1 MAVTDTPLT
10 RVRTRTTARPSS
22 LLGRVTASPWR
33 HLDVSVLV
41 VLGLLSVV
49 SVVMVLAATH
59 GPRTTTNDTFFM
71 VRQAT
76 FVVVGAGLMMLVA
89 TIDYRRWREWAPG
102 IYVLGILSL
111 VFVMLFGISAK
122 GTQRGFAVAG
132 FQLQPSEF
140 MKIAAVVVLAA
151 FFADRGRDLR
161 TTLVGLVVI
170 GVPVVL
176 ILMQPDLGTALVFG
190 AITLGVLLVAGVP
203 ARVMLGMLLLASLG
217 AGIVLTSDVLA
228 DYQKARLTN
237 FVNPDA
243 LGADERYNTEQS
255 QIAIA
260 SGGLT
265 GQGLLQGGQT
275 SNGYVPEQQTD
286 FIFTAIGEEL
296 GFVGSAT
303 VLLLYGFLLWRI
315 LRAAQLSR
323 DAFGTLLCVGVFC
336 LVLFQ
341 LFENVGMSLGIM
353 PVTGI
358 PLPFMSY
365 GGSSILVAFILMGL
379 VLSVHMRR
387 FS

>member
-1 MAVTDTPLT
+1 MSLANPPLARHRAAPT
-10 RVRTRTTARPSS
+10 RRSGLT
-22 LLGRVTASPWR
+22 GRITGSPWR
-33 HLDVSVLV
+33 HLDVSLV
-41 VLGLLSVV
+41 ATLGLLSIV

-71 VRQAT
+71 VRQGV
-76 FVVVGAGLMMLVA
+76 FVVLGFGLMFLVA
-89 TIDYRRWREWAPG
+89 TVDYRQWREWWMG
-102 IYVLGILSL
+102 IYGVGMLSL
-111 VFVMLFGISAK
+111 VFVMVFGISAK
-122 GTQRGFAVAG
+122 GTQRGFALAG

-140 MKIAAVVVLAA
+140 MKIAAVVTLAA
-151 FFADRGRDLR
+151 VFADRAADLR
-161 TTLVGLVVI
+161 GTLTGLAIVTP
-170 GVPVVL
+170 PVVL
-176 ILMQPDLGTALVFG
+176 ILLQPDLGTALVFG

-203 ARVMLGMLLLASLG
+203 GRVMLGLVLVAALFVG
-217 AGIVLTSDVLA
+217 AVLTSDVLA
-228 DYQKARLTN
+228 EYQKARLTN

-243 LGADERYNTEQS
+243 LDSDQRYNTEQS

-265 GQGLLQGGQT
+265 GQGLLNGGQT

-296 GFVGSAT
+296 GFVGSAS
-303 VLLLYGFLLWRI
+303 VLVLYAFLLWRI

-336 LVLFQ
+336 LILFQ
-341 LFENVGMSLGIM
+341 LFENIGMSLGIM

-365 GGSSILVAFILMGL
+365 GGSSILVAFILAGL
-379 VLSVHMRR
+379 VLNVHMRR

>member
-1 MAVTDTPLT
+1 MAVSAPPL
-10 RVRTRTTARPSS
+10 ARQRAAARSRPTG
-22 LLGRVTASPWR
+22 LLGRVSDTPWR
-33 HLDVSVLV
+33 HLDLSLVAVLA
-41 VLGLLSVV
+41 GLSVV
-49 SVVMVLAATH
+49 SVIMVLAATH
-59 GPRTTTNDTFFM
+59 GPRTTTNDTYFM
-71 VRQAT
+71 VRQAMFVSLGFVLM
-76 FVVVGAGLMMLVA
+76 FVVAAV
-89 TIDYRRWREWAPG
+89 DYRRWREWWIG
-102 IYVLGILSL
+102 IYVAGNLSL

-140 MKIAAVVVLAA
+140 MKIAAVITLAA
-151 FFADRGRDLR
+151 VFAERPADMRG
-161 TTLVGLVVI
+161 TLTGLGIVAP
-170 GVPVVL
+170 PVVL
-176 ILMQPDLGTALVFG
+176 ILLQPDLGTALVFG

-203 ARVMLGMLLLASLG
+203 ARVMLGLMLAAALAVG
-217 AGIVLTSDVLA
+217 AVLTSDVLA
-228 DYQKARLTN
+228 EYQKARLTN

-243 LGADERYNTEQS
+243 LDRDQRYNTEQS
-255 QIAIA
+255 MIAIA

-265 GQGLLQGGQT
+265 GQGLLKGGQT

-296 GFVGSAT
+296 GFIGSAT
-303 VLLLYGFLLWRI
+303 VLALYAFLLWRV

-323 DAFGTLLCVGVFC
+323 DAFGTLVCVGVFC

-365 GGSSILVAFILMGL
+365 GGSSILVAFILAGM

>member
-1 MAVTDTPLT
+1 MA
-10 RVRTRTTARPSS
+10 TTGPTLARPR
-22 LLGRVTASPWR
+22 LGDRSTGVAARVSATPWR
-33 HLDVSVLV
+33 HLDVSLV
-41 VLGLLSVV
+41 AVLGLLSVV

-71 VRQAT
+71 QRQAV
-76 FVVVGAGLMMLVA
+76 FVVLGFVVMFVA
-89 TIDYRRWREWAPG
+89 AAIDYRHWREWWVA
-102 IYVLGILSL
+102 IYGLGMLSL

-122 GTQRGFAVAG
+122 GTQRGFALAG
-132 FQLQPSEF
+132 FQMQPSEF
-140 MKIAAVVVLAA
+140 MKIAAIIGLAG
-151 FFADRGRDLR
+151 F
-161 TTLVGLVVI
+161 LVGRELDLVRTVAGIGVI
-170 GVPVVL
+170 GAPVVL

-190 AITLGVLLVAGVP
+190 AITLGMLLVAGVP
-203 ARVMLGMLLLASLG
+203 ARTMLGLLLA
-217 AGIVLTSDVLA
+217 AGLAAGVVVTSDVL
-228 DYQKARLTN
+228 DEYQKARLTN

-243 LGADERYNTEQS
+243 LDRDQRYNTEQS

-260 SGGLT
+260 SGGIT
-265 GQGLLQGGQT
+265 GQGLLKGGQT

-296 GFVGSAT
+296 GFVGSAG
-303 VLLLYGFLLWRI
+303 VLLLYGVLLWRI

-336 LVLFQ
+336 LILFQ
-341 LFENVGMSLGIM
+341 LFENIGMSLGIM

-365 GGSSILVAFILMGL
+365 GGSSIIVVFVLAGL
-379 VLSVHMRR
+379 VLNVHMRR

>member
-1 MAVTDTPLT
+1 MSLANPPLARHRAAST
-10 RVRTRTTARPSS
+10 RRGGIT
-22 LLGRVTASPWR
+22 GRITGSPWR
-33 HLDVSVLV
+33 HLDLSLV
-41 VLGLLSVV
+41 VTLGLLSVV

-71 VRQAT
+71 VRQGI
-76 FVVVGAGLMMLVA
+76 FVVLGFGLMFLVA
-89 TIDYRRWREWAPG
+89 TIDYRQWREWWIG
-102 IYVLGILSL
+102 IYAVGMLSL
-111 VFVMLFGISAK
+111 VFVMIFGISAK
-122 GTQRGFAVAG
+122 GTQRGFALAG

-140 MKIAAVVVLAA
+140 MKIAAVVTLAA
-151 FFADRGRDLR
+151 VFAERAADLR
-161 TTLVGLVVI
+161 GTLTGLAIVAP
-170 GVPVVL
+170 PVFL
-176 ILMQPDLGTALVFG
+176 ILLQPDLGTALVFG

-203 ARVMLGMLLLASLG
+203 GRVMLGLVVVAALCVG
-217 AGIVLTSDVLA
+217 AVLTSDVLA
-228 DYQKARLTN
+228 EYQKARLTN

-243 LGADERYNTEQS
+243 LDSDQRYNTEQS

-265 GQGLLQGGQT
+265 GQGLLNGGQT

-303 VLLLYGFLLWRI
+303 VLALYAFLLWRI

-341 LFENVGMSLGIM
+341 LFENIGMSLGIM

-365 GGSSILVAFILMGL
+365 GGSSILVAFILAGL
-379 VLSVHMRR
+379 VMNVHMRR

>member
-1 MAVTDTPLT
+1 MAITDAPL
-10 RVRTRTTARPSS
+10 VRAQRRSAAATGVRSRLS
-22 LLGRVTASPWR
+22 GSPWR
-33 HLDVSVLV
+33 HLDISLIV

-71 VRQAT
+71 VRQAM
-76 FVVVGAGLMMLVA
+76 FVVIGFGVMFGVA
-89 TIDYRRWREWAPG
+89 MIDYRRWREWWVGVYA
-102 IYVLGILSL
+102 LGMLSL

-122 GTQRGFAVAG
+122 GTQRGFAIAG

-140 MKIAAVVVLAA
+140 MKIAAVIVLAA
-151 FFADRGRDLR
+151 LFADRAPDLR
-161 TTLVGLVVI
+161 GTLTGLGVVAP
-170 GVPVVL
+170 PVVL
-176 ILMQPDLGTALVFG
+176 ILLQPDLGTALVFG

-203 ARVMLGMLLLASLG
+203 ARVMLGLLLAASLATG
-217 AGIVLTSDVLA
+217 VVLTSDVLA
-228 DYQKARLTN
+228 EYQKARLTN

-243 LGADERYNTEQS
+243 LDRDARYNTEQS

-265 GQGLLQGGQT
+265 GQGLLKGGQT

-296 GFVGSAT
+296 GFVGAAS
-303 VLLLYGFLLWRI
+303 VLALYGFLLWRI

-336 LVLFQ
+336 MILFQ
-341 LFENVGMSLGIM
+341 LFENIGMSLGIM

-365 GGSSILVAFILMGL
+365 GGSSMLVAFILAGF
-379 VLSVHMRR
+379 VLNVHMRR

>member
-1 MAVTDTPLT
+1 MAVTSPPLA
-10 RVRTRTTARPSS
+10 RQRHRAAARPTGI
-22 LLGRVTASPWR
+22 LGRLSGSPWR
-33 HLDVSVLV
+33 HLDVSLV
-41 VLGLLSVV
+41 SVLGLLSIV
-49 SVVMVLAATH
+49 SVIMVLAATH

-71 VRQAT
+71 VRQGL
-76 FVVVGAGLMMLVA
+76 FVVLGFGLMFLVA
-89 TIDYRRWREWAPG
+89 AFDYRHWREWWIGVYA
-102 IYVLGILSL
+102 LGMVSL
-111 VFVMLFGISAK
+111 VFVMIFGISAK
-122 GTQRGFAVAG
+122 GTQRGFAIAG

-140 MKIAAVVVLAA
+140 MKVAAVVTLAA
-151 FFADRGRDLR
+151 IFADRMADLR
-161 TTLVGLVVI
+161 GTLTGLAIITPPVI
-170 GVPVVL
+170 L
-176 ILMQPDLGTALVFG
+176 ILLQPDLGTALVFG

-203 ARVMLGMLLLASLG
+203 ARVMLGLMLAAALAVG
-217 AGIVLTSDVLA
+217 AVLTSDVLA
-228 DYQKARLTN
+228 EYQKARLTN

-243 LGADERYNTEQS
+243 LDSDQRYNTEQS

-265 GQGLLQGGQT
+265 GQGLLNGGQT

-296 GFVGSAT
+296 GFVGSAG
-303 VLLLYGFLLWRI
+303 VLALYAFLLWRV

-341 LFENVGMSLGIM
+341 LFENIGMSLGIM

-365 GGSSILVAFILMGL
+365 GGSSMLVAFILAGL
-379 VLSVHMRR
+379 VLNVHMRR